1 MRLRVTPRAAPFV
14 DALSGLATVAHK
26 GTLTVRDT
34 LGVDL
39 LERSA
44 ELERLRVL
52 QRDAERRRSELVDL
66 TRESFVAPFDRGD
79 IHQLTVTLAEVLTHL
94 ERAVD
99 GGIRHRIDDPAEGTA
114 KLIDVL
120 IQMAELTAQS
130 LPGLRT
136 LGDVGDYPV
145 QLRRLGVR
153 ADQMRRDLLT
163 EALDRR
169 SDPLR
174 ALRVTLVVEELTA
187 AVHDLERA
195 ATVVE
200 GIVVK
205 ES

>member
-14 DALSGLATVAHK
+14 DALAGLASLVHK

-39 LERSA
+39 LERA
-44 ELERLRVL
+44 GELERLRVL
-52 QRDAERRRSELVDL
+52 QREAERARTALLDL
-66 TRESFVAPFDRGD
+66 ARESFVTPFDRGD
-79 IHQLTVTLAEVLTHL
+79 IHQLTIALAEVLTHL

-99 GGIRHRIDDPAEGTA
+99 GGVRHRIEDPPEGTTT
-114 KLIDVL
+114 LIDVL

-130 LPGLRT
+130 LPRLHMLT
-136 LGDVGDYPV
+136 EVASYPV
-145 QLRRLGVR
+145 ELRRLGVR
-153 ADQMRRDLLT
+153 ADQARRDLLT
-163 EALDRR
+163 EVLGRR

-174 ALRVTLVVEELTA
+174 ALRVTLVVEELTE